1 MIGFDRPWLLLGIA
15 AALLPLWMHLR
26 GRRAVQTVAFS
37 ALAFLHRRHPERA
50 RAQRLRE
57 RALLAARMLVMAG
70 LAFALAGPLV
80 PGCDESSSALSD
92 EPMALVVVLDD
103 SLSMQ
108 ATIGGGPSQFSLA
121 RQRALSL
128 LERLPAGSRAMVV
141 TSAKP
146 ARAILPRLE
155 SDLRSLQGDV
165 AALNA
170 RASADDANAALAL
183 AARLLAHA
191 TEADRRIVVL
201 SDLQASGWSAVQAGA
216 LGGLRVDAE
225 PLGSAWTNTAI
236 LAADVTPAPERGA
249 HQVRLK
255 VELGHDGPGPFT
267 GPLVVRVGGR
277 ELRRRLEIP
286 AGERRTV
293 ELPLAALAPVAEIE
307 LPGGD
312 DLAGDDRRL
321 VRLGAGSA
329 LRVALIN
336 GAPRPVPRD
345 DEVYFLRRALDV
357 SNGAELDVQ
366 TLQLAELNPEKL
378 ASYDVLWIANVA
390 EFAPPVLAALVARIE
405 AGTGVV
411 VSLGDE
417 SDGAARLGWLA
428 GLLPDHWLAKQPGGA
443 LAGVLTETLGPDADR
458 AALELSQ
465 MLEGVDVGLGDTTVQ
480 RRIGTAPLPDLDRHV
495 AMRFADGAPALLAW
509 TRGRGRLLVWTTSVD
524 LDWTD
529 APLQPGFVPLV
540 SLIVRNAAGAAM
552 GRPRAA
558 LQPGEGFELARSDAA
573 TRLEVHLP
581 DGRVA
586 VSLDAEQQP
595 SRRWRVPGLTPVGSF
610 QAVEFTAAGPQ
621 PPVDLVVVPPPSE
634 SAPERLKA
642 LPLPTRPASTKA
654 NAARQVPQLPVA
666 PLALSLL
673 LLVLL
678 GEAVLLL
685 ADLRSAKVVPR

>member
-1 MIGFDRPWLLLGIA
+1 
-15 AALLPLWMHLR
+15 
-26 GRRAVQTVAFS
+26 
-37 ALAFLHRRHPERA
+37 
-50 RAQRLRE
+50 
-57 RALLAARMLVMAG
+57 
-70 LAFALAGPLV
+70 
-80 PGCDESSSALSD
+80 
-92 EPMALVVVLDD
+92 
-103 SLSMQ
+103 
-108 ATIGGGPSQFSLA
+108 
-121 RQRALSL
+121 
-128 LERLPAGSRAMVV
+128 MVV

-165 AALNA
+165 AALDA
-170 RASADDANAALAL
+170 RSSADDAGAALAL
-183 AARLLAHA
+183 AGRLLAHA
-191 TEADRRIVVL
+191 TEVDRRVVVL
-201 SDLQASGWSAVQAGA
+201 SDLQSSGWSELQAS
-216 LGGLRVDAE
+216 GLAQVRVDAE
-225 PLGSAWTNTAI
+225 PLGGSWSNTAI
-236 LAADVTPAPERGA
+236 VAADVTSAPERGA

-255 VELGHDGPGPFT
+255 VELSHDGSGPFS

-293 ELPLAALAPVAEIE
+293 ELPLAALAETAEVE

-329 LRVALIN
+329 LRVALID

-366 TLQLAELNPEKL
+366 TLQLSELNPEKL
-378 ASYDVLWIANVA
+378 AGYDVLWVANVA
-390 EFAPPVLAALVARIE
+390 ELAPPLLAALVTRLE

-428 GLLPDHWLAKQPGGA
+428 GLLPDQWLTKQPGGA
-443 LAGVLTETLGPDADR
+443 LPGVLGVQLEPDADR
-458 AALELSQ
+458 AALELAE
-465 MLEGVDVGLGDTTVQ
+465 LLDGVDVGLADTMVQ

-509 TRGRGRLLVWTTSVD
+509 SRGRGRLLVWTTSVD

-540 SLIVRNAAGAAM
+540 SLMVRNAAGAAL

-558 LQPGEGFELARSDAA
+558 LLPGESFELARSDAA
-573 TRLEVHLP
+573 SRLEVREP
-581 DGRVA
+581 DGRVLL
-586 VSLDAEQQP
+586 SLPADQQP
-595 SRRWRVPGLTPVGSF
+595 SRRWRVPGLPGVGGY
-610 QAVEFTAAGPQ
+610 QAVELTPAGPQ
-621 PPVDLVVVPPPSE
+621 PGVDLVVVPPPSE
-634 SAPERLKA
+634 SAAARLPS
-642 LPLPTRPASTKA
+642 LPLASRPVATKGNSTQ
-654 NAARQVPQLPVA
+654 QVPQMPVA

-678 GEAVLLL
+678 AEALLLL

>member
-1 MIGFDRPWLLLGIA
+1 MIGFDRPWLLLGVVA
-15 AALLPLWMHLR
+15 AFLPLWLHLR
-26 GRRAVQTVAFS
+26 GRRSVQTLAFS

-57 RALLAARMLVMAG
+57 RALLASRMLALAG
-70 LAFALAGPLV
+70 LAVALAGPLV
-80 PGCDESSSALSD
+80 PGCDEESAALSD
-92 EPMALVVVLDD
+92 EPIALVVVLDD

-108 ATIGGGPSQFSLA
+108 ATPAGGTSQFASA

-141 TSAKP
+141 TSARP
-146 ARAILPRLE
+146 ARALLPRLE

-165 AALNA
+165 AALSP

-191 TEADRRIVVL
+191 TEADRRVVVL
-201 SDLQASGWSAVQAGA
+201 TDLQASGWGELQAGA
-216 LGGLRVDAE
+216 LANVRVDAE
-225 PLGSAWTNTAI
+225 PLGGSWSNTAI

-249 HQVRLK
+249 HQVRLT
-255 VELGHDGPGPFT
+255 VELGHDGPAPFT

-286 AGERRTV
+286 AGERRKV
-293 ELPLAALAPVAEIE
+293 ELPLAALAPFAELE

-312 DLAGDDRRL
+312 DLAGDNRRL
-321 VRLGAGSA
+321 VRLGAGAA
-329 LRVALIN
+329 LRVALID

-366 TLQLAELNPEKL
+366 TLQLAELSPEKL
-378 ASYDVLWIANVA
+378 ASYDVIWVANVA
-390 EFAPPVLAALVARIE
+390 ELAPAILAALVARLE
-405 AGTGVV
+405 AGAGVV

-428 GLLPDHWLAKQPGGA
+428 GLLPDQWLARQPGGA
-443 LAGVLTETLGPDADR
+443 LPGVHNVSLEADADR
-458 AALELSQ
+458 ATRDLRAL
-465 MLEGVDVGLGDTTVQ
+465 LEGVDVGLADTMVQ

-495 AMRFADGAPALLAW
+495 VMRFADGAPALLAW

-540 SLIVRNAAGAAM
+540 SLVVRNAAGAAM

-558 LQPGEGFELARSDAA
+558 LHPGEGFELARGDAA
-573 TRLEVHLP
+573 PRLEVRMP
-581 DGRVA
+581 DGRV
-586 VSLDAEQQP
+586 VLSLQADQQP
-595 SRRWRVPGLTPVGSF
+595 SRRWRVPGLGAVGSY
-610 QAVEFTAAGPQ
+610 QAVELTAAGPQ
-621 PPVDLVVVPPPSE
+621 PPVDLVVAPPPSE
-634 SAPERLKA
+634 SAPERLTK
-642 LPLPTRPASTKA
+642 LPLQAKPVITKGPAGH
-654 NAARQVPQLPVA
+654 QVPQLPVA

-678 GEAVLLL
+678 AEALLLL
-685 ADLRSAKVVPR
+685 ADLRSAKVAPR